1 MADRITAS
9 GIYDLTMAEYRGQPA
24 DALSMASSD
33 AVLLTES
40 TPAHLKASW
49 AEDAEDD
56 SGKAADIGTVIHT
69 LLLEPHRERAAIVVI
84 DAPDWRKKDAQD
96 ARNTAAAAGQIALL
110 KKDFERAQAAV
121 QAVQRHP
128 LAAELLKEGKAEQ
141 SWFAKDKATGLY
153 RKARPDFFNN
163 QRILVDIKSV
173 TSAHPEFLQRRVF
186 DGGWFQQAPWHCH
199 VAEEV
204 QGEPVR
210 GYCWLIVEQKQPHSV
225 VIRKPSDTVLMHG
238 DRLNKLAFETFARCA
253 KTDQWPSWGFD
264 VEDLSLPTYAFYRLE
279 DEKENKPTR
288 GYEALAWAAE
298 TGADPRS

>member
-1 MADRITAS
+1 MIKAS
-9 GIYDLTMAEYRGQPA
+9 GIYDITMAEYRSQTAA
-24 DALSMASSD
+24 DAMSMASSD

-56 SGKAADIGTVIHT
+56 SGKAADFGTVIHT
-69 LLLEPHRERAAIVVI
+69 LLLEPHREHAAVVVV
-84 DAPDWRKKDAQD
+84 DADDWRKKDAQE
-96 ARNTAAAAGQIALL
+96 ARKAAIAAGQIALL
-110 KKDFERAQAAV
+110 TKDFERAQAAV

-128 LAAELLKEGKAEQ
+128 IAAELLKEGKAET

-153 RKARPDFFNN
+153 RKARPDFYNSK
-163 QRILVDIKSV
+163 RVLVDIKSV
-173 TSAHPEFLQRRVF
+173 ASAHPDFLQRRVY

-199 VAEEV
+199 VAEMVE
-204 QGEPVR
+204 GEPVR
-210 GYCWLIVEQKQPHSV
+210 GYCWLIVEQKPPHAV

-238 DRLNKLAFETFARCA
+238 DRLNKMAFDTFAKCVKA
-253 KTDQWPSWGFD
+253 NDWPAWGND

-288 GYEALAWAAE
+288 GYEALAWAE
-298 TGADPRS
+298 KTGADPRS